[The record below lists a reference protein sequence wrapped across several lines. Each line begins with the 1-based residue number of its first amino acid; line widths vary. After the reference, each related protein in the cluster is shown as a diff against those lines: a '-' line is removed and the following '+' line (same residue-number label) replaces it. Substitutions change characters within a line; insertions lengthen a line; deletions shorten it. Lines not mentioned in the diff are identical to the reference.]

1 MIVFLSAIL
10 YLSSPALL
18 LMLKKIVTYF
28 LFLFACLNA
37 AVCFAQTAVIEFTD
51 YKIDGTLKA
60 DSGLLKL
67 LMPYSDSVNR
77 SMNAVIG
84 FSINGLTKK
93 QPESTLGN
101 FMADCMK
108 TMAEKKFNQKIDAS
122 FINFGGIRSY
132 ISKGDVTVGKV
143 YELMPFDNLIVLQK
157 VKGTVLKS
165 FLDKTAAS
173 GGWPLSGITMRINNR
188 KATNIFINEKL
199 LKEDADYIIANTD
212 YVANGGDD
220 CAMLKNIPKQNI
232 GYLLRDALIEYIL
245 MLTQQSKPIEAKMD
259 NRIVYVN

>member
-1 MIVFLSAIL
+1 MCHKKSTYIFFFFLIFFFSKNIAQDVTVEFKNYRIVSQLKQDSNIIQWLSP
-10 YLSSPALL
+10 Y
-18 LMLKKIVTYF
+18 
-28 LFLFACLNA
+28 
-37 AVCFAQTAVIEFTD
+37 
-51 YKIDGTLKA
+51 A
-60 DSGLLKL
+60 DS
-67 LMPYSDSVNR
+67 MHR
-77 SMNAVIG
+77 SMNKVIG
-84 FSINGLTKK
+84 FSVSTLINK
-93 QPESTLGN
+93 QPESSLGD

-108 TMAEKKFNQKIDAS
+108 AMAEKKFNQKIDAA

-132 ISKGDVTVGKV
+132 ISKGDITIGKV

-157 VKGTVLKS
+157 VKGTVLKN

-188 KATNIFINEKL
+188 KATDVFINEKS

>member
-1 MIVFLSAIL
+1 MRHRKSTYIFIFFLIFFFSKNIAQDVAVEFKN
-10 YLSSPALL
+10 Y
-18 LMLKKIVTYF
+18 KIVSQLRQDSNFIQWLIPY
-28 LFLFACLNA
+28 
-37 AVCFAQTAVIEFTD
+37 
-51 YKIDGTLKA
+51 A
-60 DSGLLKL
+60 DS
-67 LMPYSDSVNR
+67 MHR
-77 SMNAVIG
+77 SMNKVIG
-84 FSINGLTKK
+84 FSVSTLINK
-93 QPESTLGN
+93 QPESSLGN

-108 TMAEKKFNQKIDAS
+108 AMAEKKFNQKIDAA

-132 ISKGDVTVGKV
+132 ISKGDITIGKV

-157 VKGTVLKS
+157 VKGMVLKS

-188 KATNIFINEKL
+188 KATDIWIDKKP

-212 YVANGGDD
+212 YVANGGDG
-220 CAMLKNIPKQNI
+220 CIMLKNIPKQNI

-245 MLTQQSKPIEAKMD
+245 LFTQQSKPIEAKMD

>member
-1 MIVFLSAIL
+1 MYQRKSTYIFFFFLIFFFSKNIAQDVTVEFKN
-10 YLSSPALL
+10 Y
-18 LMLKKIVTYF
+18 KIVS
-28 LFLFACLNA
+28 
-37 AVCFAQTAVIEFTD
+37 Q
-51 YKIDGTLKA
+51 LKQDSNIIQWLSPYA
-60 DSGLLKL
+60 DS
-67 LMPYSDSVNR
+67 MHR
-77 SMNAVIG
+77 SMNKVIG
-84 FSINGLTKK
+84 FSVSTLINK
-93 QPESTLGN
+93 QPESSLGD

-108 TMAEKKFNQKIDAS
+108 VMAEKKFNQKIDAA

-132 ISKGDVTVGKV
+132 ISKGDITIGKV

-157 VKGTVLKS
+157 VKGTVLKN

-188 KATNIFINEKL
+188 KATDVFINEKS

-245 MLTQQSKPIEAKMD
+245 MFTQQSKPIEAKMD

>member
-1 MIVFLSAIL
+1 MRHRKSTYIFIFFLIFFFSKNIAQDVAVEFKN
-10 YLSSPALL
+10 Y
-18 LMLKKIVTYF
+18 KIVSQLRQDSNFIQWLIPY
-28 LFLFACLNA
+28 
-37 AVCFAQTAVIEFTD
+37 
-51 YKIDGTLKA
+51 A
-60 DSGLLKL
+60 DS
-67 LMPYSDSVNR
+67 MHR
-77 SMNAVIG
+77 SMNKVIG
-84 FSINGLTKK
+84 FSVSTLINK
-93 QPESTLGN
+93 QPESSLGN

-108 TMAEKKFNQKIDAS
+108 AMAEKKFNQKIDAA
-122 FINFGGIRSY
+122 FMNFGGIRSY
-132 ISKGDVTVGKV
+132 ISKGDITIGKV

-157 VKGTVLKS
+157 VKGMVLKS

-188 KATNIFINEKL
+188 KATDIWIDKKP

-220 CAMLKNIPKQNI
+220 CIMLKNIPKQNI

-245 MLTQQSKPIEAKMD
+245 LFTQQSKPIEAKMD

>member
-1 MIVFLSAIL
+1 MCHKKSTYIFFFFLIFFFSKNIAQDVTVEFKNYRIVSQLKQDSNIIQWLSP
-10 YLSSPALL
+10 Y
-18 LMLKKIVTYF
+18 
-28 LFLFACLNA
+28 
-37 AVCFAQTAVIEFTD
+37 
-51 YKIDGTLKA
+51 A
-60 DSGLLKL
+60 DS
-67 LMPYSDSVNR
+67 MHR
-77 SMNAVIG
+77 SMNKVIG
-84 FSINGLTKK
+84 FSVSTLINK
-93 QPESTLGN
+93 QPESSLGN
-101 FMADCMK
+101 FMAECMK
-108 TMAEKKFNQKIDAS
+108 AMAEKKFNQKIDEA

>member
-1 MIVFLSAIL
+1 MCHKKSTYIFFFFLIFFFSKNIAQDVTVEFKNYRIVSQLKQDSNIIQWLSP
-10 YLSSPALL
+10 Y
-18 LMLKKIVTYF
+18 
-28 LFLFACLNA
+28 
-37 AVCFAQTAVIEFTD
+37 
-51 YKIDGTLKA
+51 A
-60 DSGLLKL
+60 DS
-67 LMPYSDSVNR
+67 MHR
-77 SMNAVIG
+77 SMNKVIG
-84 FSINGLTKK
+84 FSVSTLINK
-93 QPESTLGN
+93 QPESSLGN

-108 TMAEKKFNQKIDAS
+108 AMAEKKFNQKIDAA